1 PAYVTM
7 QHQVIAPARNA
18 RPPEDDAREAD
29 EQYGRGA
36 EAVHRAARLA
46 REQIVVQFDELAD
59 EPVGEPHF
67 GFLFRRR
74 CPHVELVTID
84 EHAARDADEE
94 HVEPEPDA
102 APEMHLKQRSAQPHP
117 LWLP

>member
-1 PAYVTM
+1 MMTPVTA
-7 QHQVIAPARNA
+7 IAAGSAPTRAHVAFVAWSQSPGPAREA

-29 EQYGRGA
+29 EQYRRSA
-36 EAVHRAARLA
+36 DAVHRAARLA

-59 EPVGEPHF
+59 EPEGEPHL
-67 GFLFRRR
+67 GFLVRRR

-94 HVEPEPDA
+94 H
-102 APEMHLKQRSAQPHP
+102 
-117 LWLP
+117 

>member
-1 PAYVTM
+1 QPVRRHAEVIGKAEIHAARGENEQERDGPEADDGVQLPHEALPAYVTM

-46 REQIVVQFDELAD
+46 REQIIVQFYELAD
-59 EPVGEPHF
+59 EPEGEPHF
-67 GFLFRRR
+67 GF
-74 CPHVELVTID
+74 
-84 EHAARDADEE
+84 
-94 HVEPEPDA
+94 
-102 APEMHLKQRSAQPHP
+102 
-117 LWLP
+117 